1 MTDEPLTVATL
12 TGLLAAYHPD
22 TPVRLA
28 TQPEWPFAYALAA
41 TATAIVEDGVVWL
54 ATTNQ
59 LGYLPGGI
67 RDALTDAATPT
78 WT

>member
-12 TGLLAAYHPD
+12 AGLLAAYDPD

-28 TQPEWPFAYALAA
+28 TQPEWPFGYALAA
-41 TATAIVEDGVVWL
+41 TAIVEGGVVWL
-54 ATTNQ
+54 ATTDQ
-59 LGYLPGGI
+59 LGYLPGGV
-67 RDALTDAATPT
+67 RDALTDAGIPT